1 MTGTLSAQAPLSSHR
16 DGGLVSATGA
26 TIWFTGLP
34 SAGKTTIATALAGRL
49 DQQGRAVEIL
59 DGDAVRPV
67 LSSELGYSRADRD
80 TNVARIGWV
89 AQRLAHHGVLVLA
102 CVVSPFSQARD
113 RVRESHEAAG
123 VPFFEVHVATPLAV
137 CAARDV
143 KGLYARQQ
151 AGTMSGLTGVDDDY
165 EEPAN
170 PALRI
175 DTTDRTIDDVV
186 DELLNA
192 VVPTPEGIL
201 L

>member
-1 MTGTLSAQAPLSSHR
+1 MTGTLSAQAPPSSHR
-16 DGGLVSATGA
+16 DGGVVSATGA

-34 SAGKTTIATALAGRL
+34 SAGKTTIATALAARL

-89 AQRLAHHGVLVLA
+89 AQRLARHGVLVLA
-102 CVVSPFSQARD
+102 CVVSPFSPARD
-113 RVRESHEAAG
+113 RVRQAHEAAG

-151 AGTMSGLTGVDDDY
+151 AGTMTGLTGVDDDY
-165 EEPAN
+165 EAPTD

-175 DTTDRTIDDVV
+175 DTTNRTIDDVV
-186 DELLNA
+186 DELLET

>member
-1 MTGTLSAQAPLSSHR
+1 
-16 DGGLVSATGA
+16 
-26 TIWFTGLP
+26 
-34 SAGKTTIATALAGRL
+34 
-49 DQQGRAVEIL
+49 
-59 DGDAVRPV
+59 
-67 LSSELGYSRADRD
+67 
-80 TNVARIGWV
+80 
-89 AQRLAHHGVLVLA
+89 
-102 CVVSPFSQARD
+102 
-113 RVRESHEAAG
+113 